1 MQLTDVQLDAIRE
14 LGNIGAAHAA
24 TTLSQMLMSQIEMSV
39 PEIKVVDIGDICDH
53 IGDEYAAMV
62 VFSLQGEL
70 EPGGYIVLFVPKES
84 ALRMTNTLLGM
95 TDVEREIDE
104 MDRSALLEIGNIMI
118 SAFLDGTAELLGI
131 VMLPSP
137 PALAIDMAHAG
148 LESIISQ
155 MDADVDE
162 VILFKTELHS
172 EEHRIKSDIMFM
184 PDTRTLNDILRL
196 LQELVGTDL

>member
-1 MQLTDVQLDAIRE
+1 MLLTEIQLDAIRE

-39 PEIKVVDIGDICDH
+39 PEIKVVDIGSICDH
-53 IGDEYAAMV
+53 IGDEYVAMV

-70 EPGGYIVLFVPKES
+70 DPGGYIVLLVPRES
-84 ALRMTNTLLGM
+84 ALRLTNTMLGM
-95 TDVEREIDE
+95 TDMEREIDE

-131 VMLPSP
+131 VMMPSP

-148 LESIISQ
+148 IESILTQ
-155 MDADVDE
+155 MDADVNE

-172 EEHRIKSDIMFM
+172 EEHRIKADILFM

-196 LQELVGTDL
+196 LQELVGSVQ